1 MNPEKY
7 LALLH
12 VVACVQ
18 TPPVHRLYDRRLTCI
33 SQYTQTPDK
42 VFHTLLM
49 SFHMQKKTLGLE
61 RNQILTQGRVLWGEG
76 RGRGLGCKVIWR
88 IVRTSEKILATP
100 LIYCDNS
107 AKR

>member
-1 MNPEKY
+1 MNPETY

-12 VVACVQ
+12 VLACVQ

-33 SQYTQTPDK
+33 SQCTQTPDK

-76 RGRGLGCKVIWR
+76 RERGLGCKVIWR